1 MKTIIT
7 SKLTKSILFLSISIL
22 GFSSLST
29 AQRYCY
35 VDTQYLL
42 DAIPEYSAAQL
53 EIDRLSVEWQNQ
65 IEAKFALVDK
75 KRKDYEAEAILLP
88 AEIKKQREKEI
99 LELDQKARELQ
110 KKYFGVGGELFS
122 KREELIQPIQDEI
135 FKAIKDVSSE
145 KKYAFVFDKANQS
158 NLLFADPKYNISD
171 LVLRKMDIVVKKN
184 EK

>member
-1 MKTIIT
+1 MKTFLY
-7 SKLTKSILFLSISIL
+7 SKFNKNILLIAVVLL
-22 GFSSLST
+22 GFSTLSS

-35 VDTQYLL
+35 VDTQYML
-42 DAIPEYSAAQL
+42 DAIPEYANAQL
-53 EIDRLSVEWQNQ
+53 EIDRLSIEWQNQ
-65 IEAKFALVDK
+65 IEAKFNLVEK
-75 KRKDYEAEAILLP
+75 KRRDYEAEAILLP

-99 LELDQKARELQ
+99 NELDRKARELQ
-110 KKYFGVGGELFS
+110 KRYFGVGGELFT

-171 LVLRKMDIVVKKN
+171 LVLRKMDIVVKK
-184 EK
+184 K

>member
-1 MKTIIT
+1 MKTFLS
-7 SKLTKSILFLSISIL
+7 SKLNKSILFLCVSIL
-22 GFSSLST
+22 GFSSISS

-35 VDTQYLL
+35 VDTQYIL
-42 DAIPEYSAAQL
+42 DAIPEYANAQL

-65 IEAKFALVDK
+65 IEAKFILVDK
-75 KRKDYEAEAILLP
+75 KRNDYEAEAILLP

-99 LELDQKARELQ
+99 NDLDEKARGLQ
-110 KKYFGVGGELFS
+110 KKYFGVGGELFT

-135 FKAIKDVSSE
+135 FGAIKDVSSE

-171 LVLRKMDIVVKKN
+171 LVLRKMDIIVKK
-184 EK
+184 K

>member
-1 MKTIIT
+1 MNTFLT
-7 SKLTKSILFLSISIL
+7 SKLNKSILLIAIAIL
-22 GFSSLST
+22 GFSTLSN

-35 VDTQYLL
+35 VDTQYIL
-42 DAIPEYSAAQL
+42 DAIPEYSNSQVEL
-53 EIDRLSVEWQNQ
+53 DRLSVEWQNQ
-65 IEAKFALVDK
+65 IEAKFALVNK

-99 LELDQKARELQ
+99 YELELKARELQ

-171 LVLRKMDIVVKKN
+171 LVLRKMDILVKK
-184 EK
+184 K

>member
-1 MKTIIT
+1 MNTFLT
-7 SKLTKSILFLSISIL
+7 SKLNRNILILCVAIL
-22 GFSSLST
+22 GFSSLSS

-35 VDTQYLL
+35 VDTQYIL
-42 DAIPEYSAAQL
+42 DAIPEYANSQL
-53 EIDRLSVEWQNQ
+53 EIDRLSVEWQTQ
-65 IEAKFALVDK
+65 IESKFALVDK

-99 LELDQKARELQ
+99 NDLDEKARELQ
-110 KKYFGVGGELFS
+110 KRYFGVGGELFT

-171 LVLRKMDIVVKKN
+171 LVLRKMDIVVKK
-184 EK
+184 K

>member
-1 MKTIIT
+1 MKTFLS
-7 SKLTKSILFLSISIL
+7 SKLNKSILFLSIALL
-22 GFSSLST
+22 GFSSYSS

-35 VDTQYLL
+35 VDTQYIL
-42 DAIPEYSAAQL
+42 DAITEYGAAQL
-53 EIDRLSVEWQNQ
+53 ELDRLSVEWQNQ

-75 KRKDYEAEAILLP
+75 KRKEYEAEAILLP

-99 LELDQKARELQ
+99 SELDEKAKELQ

-135 FKAIKDVSSE
+135 FKAIKEVSSE

-171 LVLRKMDIVVKKN
+171 LVLRKMDITVKK
-184 EK
+184 K

>member
-1 MKTIIT
+1 MKTFLS
-7 SKLTKSILFLSISIL
+7 SKLYKSILFLSIALL
-22 GFSSLST
+22 GFSTYAS

-35 VDTQYLL
+35 VDTQYIL
-42 DAIPEYSAAQL
+42 DAIPEYGVAQL
-53 EIDRLSVEWQNQ
+53 ELDRLSVEWQNQ
-65 IEAKFALVDK
+65 IESKFTLVDK
-75 KRKDYEAEAILLP
+75 KRKEYEAEAILLP

-99 LELDQKARELQ
+99 SELDEKAKGLQ

-135 FKAIKDVSSE
+135 FKAIKEVSSE

-171 LVLRKMDIVVKKN
+171 LVLRKMDIVVKNK
-184 EK
+184 

>member
-1 MKTIIT
+1 MKTVL
-7 SKLTKSILFLSISIL
+7 SKTISKSVLFLSIAML

-35 VDTQYLL
+35 VDTQYIL
-42 DAIPEYSAAQL
+42 DAIPEYASSQL
-53 EIDRLSVEWQNQ
+53 EIDRLSVEWQTQ
-65 IEAKFALVDK
+65 VEAKFALVDK

-88 AEIKKQREKEI
+88 AEIKAQREKEI
-99 LELDQKARELQ
+99 QELTKKAIELQ
-110 KKYFGVGGELFS
+110 KRFFGVGGELFT

-135 FKAIKDVSSE
+135 FNAIKDVSSQ

-171 LVLRKMDIVVKKN
+171 LVLRKMDIVVKK
-184 EK
+184 K